1 MYDEP
6 LAIAETARGH
16 YASCAGC
23 QQRFTAIAG
32 DAREMAAALAVP
44 AATVDAAA
52 AHRALRSRLQP
63 RPRMAIGRP
72 RVNFGFVRRSA
83 LVVALAAT
91 LVVAAV
97 VTPAAQTFLDM
108 ISPTTVTPVTIS
120 QSSLAGFPDL
130 SHWGDFKVT
139 QQPELKQ
146 ADSAAA
152 AHDASGLPTIGVA
165 PAGLPAPQF
174 ATLTQGS
181 GSFTFSQAKAAA
193 YAASQKKTAPPLPA
207 KLDGARL
214 DITLGPA
221 EVALYGGDLA
231 GIVRQGTRTEGT
243 PPADKS
249 ALVPQLAVAITRS
262 PSLTSTKAS
271 VADIK
276 NAIASQ
282 PGVSPELKKTILAL
296 GDPNNSSLPIP
307 VLDGMT
313 VSHTGSLKDGT
324 KYVYEGD
331 STLGGVI
338 FIRGGNIYVAAGSLS
353 EAQLL
358 DIANTL

>member
-23 QQRFTAIAG
+23 QARFSAIAG
-32 DAREMAAALAVP
+32 DAQQMAAALAVP
-44 AATVDAAA
+44 PATVDAAA
-52 AHRALRSRLQP
+52 AHRELRSRLRP
-63 RPRMAIGRP
+63 RPRFALSLP

-83 LVVALAAT
+83 LVVALAAA

-97 VTPAAQTFLDM
+97 VTPAAQSFLDM
-108 ISPTTVTPVTIS
+108 ISPTTVTPVTVS

-146 ADSAAA
+146 ADSAAT
-152 AHDASGLPTIGVA
+152 AHAASGLPTISAA

-174 ATLTQGS
+174 ATVSQGS
-181 GSFTFSQAKAAA
+181 GSFTFSKAKAAA
-193 YAASQKKTAPPLPA
+193 YAASQNTTAPQLPDN
-207 KLDGARL
+207 LDGARL

-231 GIVRQGTRTEGT
+231 GIVRQGTKTDGT

-249 ALVPQLAVAITRS
+249 ALAPQLAVAITRA
-262 PSLTSTKAS
+262 PTLTSTKAS

-276 NAIASQ
+276 NAVANQ

-313 VSHTGSLKDGT
+313 ASHSGNLKDGT

-331 STLGGVI
+331 TTLGGVI

-353 EAQLL
+353 EQQLV

>member
-6 LAIAETARGH
+6 LALAEIARGH

-23 QQRFTAIAG
+23 QDRFSAIAE
-32 DAREMAAALAVP
+32 DARQMSAALAVP
-44 AATVDAAA
+44 GVTVDAAA
-52 AHRALRSRLQP
+52 AHRALQPRLQP
-63 RPRMAIGRP
+63 QPRFALRLPSM
-72 RVNFGFVRRSA
+72 NYGFVRRTG

-91 LVVAAV
+91 LVVVLAA
-97 VTPAAQTFLDM
+97 TPIAETFLDL
-108 ISPTTVTPVTIS
+108 ISPTTVTTVTVS

-146 ADSAAA
+146 ADTAAA
-152 AHDASGLPTIGVA
+152 AHDATGLPVIGGA

-181 GSFTFSQAKAAA
+181 GSFTFSKAKAAA
-193 YAASQKKTAPPLPA
+193 YAASQNQKAPPLPDN
-207 KLDGARL
+207 LDGARL
-214 DITLGPA
+214 DVTLGPA

-231 GIVRQGTRTEGT
+231 AIVRQGTKTDGT

-249 ALVPQLAVAITRS
+249 SLVPQLAVAITKA
-262 PSLTSTKAS
+262 PKLTSTKAS

-296 GDPNNSSLPIP
+296 GDPNNSALPIP

-313 VSHTGSLKDGT
+313 VSHTGNLHDGT

-331 STLGGVI
+331 TTLGGVI

-358 DIANTL
+358 EIANNL